1 MSPETATL
9 YRWEDIPAERL
20 TSALSRKLVTG
31 QRLMAAHVYLDAGCI
46 VPWHDHEN
54 EQLSYVL
61 SGAVRFRVGD
71 PDGAEVLVQ
80 AGEILHNPSG
90 VPHGVVAVVDSVS
103 LDIFSPPRQDWLDGT
118 DDYLRRAPG
127 R

>member
-1 MSPETATL
+1 MRGQGRS
-9 YRWEDIPAERL
+9 RL
-20 TSALSRKLVTG
+20 TRRTRVTLVAGALFVIGT
-31 QRLMAAHVYLDAGCI
+31 AALAPMFPYLEAGCI

-80 AGEILHNPSG
+80 AGEILHIPSG